1 MPHDVCAC
9 PLRRLK
15 YTSCTGHLHSDQGGE
30 RKRRRVSS
38 EVSAKE
44 SVAGKMKSICVL
56 RGILGLAFADPTV
69 YFVEK
74 FETGGWVEIDI

>member
-9 PLRRLK
+9 PLHRLK
-15 YTSCTGHLHSDQGGE
+15 YTSCTGHLHSEQ
-30 RKRRRVSS
+30 RR
-38 EVSAKE
+38 EKEKAGLLAKE

-56 RGILGLAFADPTV
+56 LGLLGLALADPTV

-74 FETGGWVEIDI
+74 FETCKWAGG